1 MARRDEVE
9 VLRRRGVEF
18 LEVAEKASADKKVDL
33 ACFML
38 EQAAQLYLKSAL
50 LKLVGEYGRTHSL
63 RRLVWELA
71 EASKDDELRKFG
83 EERRAVLSS
92 LEDAYIMSRDFPK
105 EYSEMDAVL
114 SVSCLLWSAG
124 WRVSRHDG
132 DSS

>member
-1 MARRDEVE
+1 MWSFSRWLRKRWQTRR
-9 VLRRRGVEF
+9 
-18 LEVAEKASADKKVDL
+18 L

-71 EASKDDELRKFG
+71 EASKDDELRRFG

-92 LEDAYIMSRDFPK
+92 LEDAYIMSRYFPK

-124 WRVSRHDG
+124 LRVSRHD
-132 DSS
+132 